1 MGSFNTE
8 SFDEFIESLKHA
20 GIDIVN
26 EREVRERLGEVSRWR
41 EAFNTIARNSSNRIG
56 IAFKS
61 KDGRI
66 NKAEIHRAFM
76 MFQLPAQ
83 TEAMFT
89 ANLEASL

>member
-1 MGSFNTE
+1 MGSLNTE
-8 SFDEFIESLKHA
+8 SFEEFLETLKQA
-20 GIDIVN
+20 GIDIIN

-41 EAFNTIARNSSNRIG
+41 EAFNTIARCSNRIG

-61 KDGRI
+61 RNGKI
-66 NKAEIHRAFM
+66 NKAEIHRAFKAY
-76 MFQLPAQ
+76 QLPAQ